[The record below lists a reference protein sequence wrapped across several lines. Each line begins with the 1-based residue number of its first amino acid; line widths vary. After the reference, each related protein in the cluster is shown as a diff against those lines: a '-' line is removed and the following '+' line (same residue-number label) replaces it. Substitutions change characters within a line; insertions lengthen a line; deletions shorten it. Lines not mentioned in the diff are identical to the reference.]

1 MAHSHATLGS
11 RFMVLLPVLALA
23 GLAVGSYW
31 LLQINLPSTQSEAVK
46 PKVHTADAFATNLT
60 VSMLD
65 VTGIT
70 HYRLNAA
77 TMTHFEDDA
86 SSNVTLPTMRGFT
99 PGQPDVTAYSRR
111 GTMNG
116 DESIIDLYDQAHI
129 LRAAGGTDPA
139 MQADSEHFR
148 VFANDDIIK
157 SEKPVKLQR
166 GLSVMYGDSM
176 DYHNATRQMFLYGKV
191 HGEIAAHEPTAPVP
205 SK

>member
-1 MAHSHATLGS
+1 MAKTHTTLVS
-11 RFMVLLPVLALA
+11 RLMLVGLA

-31 LLQINLPSTQSEAVK
+31 LLQVNLPSNQSEPIK
-46 PKVHTADAFATNLT
+46 PKTHTEDAFATNLT
-60 VSMLD
+60 VSILD

-77 TMTHFEDDA
+77 TMKHFEDDA
-86 SSNVTLPTMRGFT
+86 TSQVTLPTMRGFS

-116 DESIIDLYDQAHI
+116 DDSIVDLYDQAHI

-139 MQADSEHFR
+139 MQADSEHFKIF
-148 VFANDDIIK
+148 VNDDIIK

-191 HGEIAAHEPTAPVP
+191 HGQIAAHEPAAPVP
-205 SK
+205 PK